1 MSYDETTSEEVLAF
15 LKFALDMCSAPHHP
29 REFYDKNSDVISL
42 LTEADRETLRALY
55 RDTQNRLRK
64 AA

>member
-1 MSYDETTSEEVLAF
+1 MYDAATSEEVLAF
-15 LKFALDMCSAPHHP
+15 LKFALDMCSQPHHP

-42 LTEADRETLRALY
+42 LTEQDKETLRQCY
-55 RDTQNRLRK
+55 RDAQDRLRK